1 MPREAAVPPGYTRSW
16 LRHKPFMPS
25 VGILIVDDDR
35 SSQTALRE
43 LLDSEGWR
51 VGIAP
56 LASQALTELATGEW
70 SLVIAN
76 VSLTGLDGPLFTT
89 LKALA
94 LAEPAEAGSKRARV
108 LFLVPELAATIAQPA
123 LEREGLQYALK
134 PYHLHD
140 FLEKVSDLL
149 METSAIAAPLRNVRA
164 DPGARGASRK
174 LSRAERERTGQQA
187 TGRATNMFASR
198 EDCDM
203 SEEDLM
209 EYEKQERAD
218 EQRRKKKKDPN
229 DPLG

>member
-1 MPREAAVPPGYTRSW
+1 
-16 LRHKPFMPS
+16 MPS

-56 LASQALTELATGEW
+56 MASQALTELATGEW

-76 VSLTGLDGPLFTT
+76 VSLTGLDGPLFTI
-89 LKALA
+89 LKELA
-94 LAEPAEAGSKRARV
+94 LAEPLEDGAKRARV
-108 LFLVPELAATIAQPA
+108 LFLVPELAGPIAQPA
-123 LEREGLQYALK
+123 LERERVPYALK

-149 METSAIAAPLRNVRA
+149 METSAIAAPIRHVRA

-174 LSRAERERTGQQA
+174 LSRTEREREGQHA

-198 EDCDM
+198 DDWQM
-203 SEEDLM
+203 TEEEMM
-209 EYEKQERAD
+209 EYEKQEQAE
-218 EQRRKKKKDPN
+218 EQRKKKKKDPN